1 MKYQMLG
8 GQCSLSN
15 GIKKMRGGRRIT
27 KRGCGYKNPGQVG
40 GRTKRSCGRRH
51 VEGQVGGQ
59 CGLRNGNGNGRRT
72 KRTLRSKRT
81 SKTKRI
87 NRRSRRNS
95 RNSRKT
101 KRGNRHAHP
110 HNPNLTGGYAIE
122 VNRVEETQK

>member
-1 MKYQMLG
+1 MNIFPYLISQFFDHY
-8 GQCSLSN
+8 
-15 GIKKMRGGRRIT
+15 IR
-27 KRGCGYKNPGQVG
+27 
-40 GRTKRSCGRRH
+40 
-51 VEGQVGGQ
+51 
-59 CGLRNGNGNGRRT
+59 
-72 KRTLRSKRT
+72 RSKSKRNKEKKT

-101 KRGNRHAHP
+101 KRGNGHAHP